1 MKWGDIGDAVGRAAP
16 LLGTA
21 LGGPAGGAIGAMIAS
36 LLGVEAEPA
45 AVGGALA
52 ADPAAAAKLRELEM
66 AHQHELRLA
75 VLQSETARLGEI
87 NATMRAEYAANDAFV
102 RRWRPYY
109 GYMVATTWGLQTLAI
124 AAAIVWASFI
134 TPEYAGEILGA
145 VTALVGA
152 LAAHW
157 GVALAVLGVNVAQ
170 RSRDKQVQAGQ
181 EPPPGILGALATRL
195 AGAKP

>member
-1 MKWGDIGDAVGRAAP
+1 MKWSDIGGLVGQAAP

-21 LGGPAGGAIGAMIAS
+21 LGGSVGGAIGAMVAS
-36 LLGVEAEPA
+36 VLGVEAEPS
-45 AVGGALA
+45 AVDKAIA
-52 ADPAAAAKLRELEM
+52 ADPGAIAKIRELEM
-66 AHQHELRLA
+66 THGQELRLA

-124 AAAIVWASFI
+124 AAAIVWASFVA
-134 TPEYAGEILGA
+134 PEYAGEILGA

-157 GVALAVLGVNVAQ
+157 GVALAVLGINVSK
-170 RSRDKQVQAGQ
+170 RSDDKAIAAGQ
-181 EPPPGILGALATRL
+181 APAPGILGALATRL
-195 AGAKP
+195 AGARS